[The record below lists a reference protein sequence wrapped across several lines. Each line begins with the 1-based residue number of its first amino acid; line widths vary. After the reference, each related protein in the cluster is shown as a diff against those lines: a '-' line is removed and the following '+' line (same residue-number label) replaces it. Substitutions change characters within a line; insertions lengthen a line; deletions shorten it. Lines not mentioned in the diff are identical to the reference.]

1 MFRGSFPHTIDGKG
15 RLAIPGKWRD
25 LLLSGHDDDR
35 LVLTRFFIDGERCV
49 DVYPHGAWVAL
60 EELVM
65 QKRRFS
71 RNVVKF
77 ENYYISR
84 SHECVIDRQGRILLP
99 PQLRVYAGL
108 ERDVVLGGVLSKFRI
123 WDVQAW
129 ERVDRAAEQTM
140 RDDPDFLESLDL

>member
-1 MFRGSFPHTIDGKG
+1 MFRGSFPHTIDAKG
-15 RLAIPGKWRD
+15 RVAIPGKWRE
-25 LLLSGHDDDR
+25 LLLAGHDDR
-35 LVLTRFFIDGERCV
+35 LLLTRFFIDGERCL
-49 DVYPHGAWVAL
+49 DVYPYRAWVAL
-60 EELVM
+60 EEMVM

-84 SHECVIDRQGRILLP
+84 SHECVIDRQGRVLIP
-99 PQLRVYAGL
+99 PPLREYAGL

-123 WDVQAW
+123 WDAQAW

-140 RDDPDFLESLDL
+140 RDEPDFLESLDL